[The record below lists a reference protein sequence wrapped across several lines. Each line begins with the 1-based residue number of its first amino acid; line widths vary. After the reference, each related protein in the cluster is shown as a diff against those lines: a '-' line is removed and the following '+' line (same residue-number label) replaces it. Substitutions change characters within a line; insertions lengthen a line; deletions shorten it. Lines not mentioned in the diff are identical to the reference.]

1 MGLDVNVLRSFL
13 VQTPRATKILVT
25 NTAGVQQ
32 EIAAPSKAAG
42 GVTWAAIARTIETLD
57 PSVVELFDHEDKII
71 RAQRFDTPAARGE
84 APSTLPAILE
94 RDAESARIAHFAN
107 LIAAA
112 YRFSVETAF
121 VKFVEIV
128 ERLDRRQELLEVRLE
143 RSERD
148 YRRAMQEKID
158 EALEEAEQVARAAEE
173 GQGNPIQNI
182 VEEFAKGVAQGATAP
197 NGKGRT

>member
-1 MGLDVNVLRSFL
+1 VNVLRSFL
-13 VQTPRATKILVT
+13 VMSPRATKILVT
-25 NTAGVQQ
+25 NMAGIQQ

-57 PSVVELFDHEDKII
+57 PAVVELFDADDKIL

-84 APSTLPAILE
+84 VASTLPAILE

-128 ERLDRRQELLEVRLE
+128 ERLDRRQELLEIRLE

-158 EALEEAEQVARAAEE
+158 EALDEAEQVTRAAEE
-173 GQGNPIQNI
+173 QGGDPIKSIIQ
-182 VEEFAKGVAQGATAP
+182 EFAQGVAQGATAP
-197 NGKGRT
+197 NGKGK